1 MDPTPVRGL
10 VAVTGATGFLGR
22 RVVTALAADGWTVR
36 VLARRD
42 IADPA
47 WTDLEPQ
54 LVIGDLADAPALAAL
69 CDGAEVVVH
78 VAGLIKAPSRAAFDR
93 ANVDGARRVAGAA
106 KAAGAR
112 LILVSSLAAR
122 EPHLSDYAGS
132 KRGGEDAAREAFGDA
147 LTIVRPPAIY
157 GPSDMETLRLFE
169 MASRSAF
176 LPVLDPA
183 ARMAWI
189 HVDDAAARFAH
200 LVKLPRPGL
209 LSLSDD
215 RLGGYGWIEL
225 MQTASK
231 AVGTSPRLIRI
242 PAWVI
247 KSLANFSK
255 WVSIAT
261 GSDSIFTPGKA
272 RELLHGDWALSSNDP
287 IPDFPPVRYALAEG
301 FAHSVRWYRSKGW
314 LKDKKAQKSPN
325 TAIF

>member
-1 MDPTPVRGL
+1 MDRTPVRGL

-22 RVVTALAADGWTVR
+22 RLVAALASDGWTVR

-47 WTDLEPQ
+47 WKDLAPQ
-54 LVIGDLADAPALAAL
+54 LVIGDLANAPALAAL

-78 VAGLIKAPSRAAFDR
+78 VAGLIKASSRAAFDR
-93 ANVDGARRVAGAA
+93 ANVEGARRVAQAA

-112 LILVSSLAAR
+112 LVLVSSLAAR

-157 GPSDMETLRLFE
+157 GPGDMETLRLFK
-169 MASRSAF
+169 MASQSAF

-189 HVDDAAARFAH
+189 HVDDAAARIAD
-200 LVKLPRPGL
+200 LVKSPRPGL
-209 LSLSDD
+209 LSLSDN
-215 RLGGYGWIEL
+215 RPEGYGWVEL

-231 AVGTSPRLIRI
+231 VVGTSPRLVRI
-242 PAWVI
+242 PSWVI
-247 KSLANFSK
+247 KSLANLSK
-255 WVSIAT
+255 WASIAT
-261 GSDSIFTPGKA
+261 GKDSIFTPGKA

-287 IPDFPPVRYALAEG
+287 IPDFPPVRYPLDEG
-301 FAHSVRWYRSKGW
+301 FAQSVRWYRSEGW
-314 LKDKKAQKSPN
+314 LKDKKARK
-325 TAIF
+325 